1 MSTALAKPRVR
12 VRTDGVMVLGDGFAN
27 VITALGAANP
37 KTAAN
42 RYLVNYSQADLE
54 AAYRTSTWFGKI
66 VDIPAD
72 DATREWRAWNADKGQ
87 IELIEKEEGRLQVR
101 QKVRQAMIWARLYG
115 GAAIIPVG
123 LPGLP
128 ETPLRLDSVRTGSIT
143 SLSIL
148 HRHEISAHGLI
159 RDPLS
164 PLNGEPE
171 EYTVNTDRGQV
182 RFHPS
187 RIIRIS
193 GREIPG
199 HRVGNDIWGDSVWM
213 HLEDAVRSSDA
224 GAAIIAAL
232 MQEAKTD
239 VIRQP
244 NLMAGMA
251 TAEYEATLIRRYTMT
266 AMLRSIANVTLLD
279 KEDEWDQK
287 QIAWAGLP
295 DVMNILLTIMAGAA
309 DIPVTRLLGKSVS
322 GLAASD
328 EVSLKNYYD
337 NVKAKQELVLS
348 PMLRPLDEM
357 LIRSALGNR
366 PDEVWHSWRSLFQL
380 SDKEKAEVDKV
391 EAEASNIYAT
401 TGMIPADALAQ
412 SVQNRMIE
420 SGRWPGLEQGL
431 EESKLALDLPDPED
445 DEDDDG
451 SVVPLR
457 QAANDAAP
465 RTLYVRRD
473 VLNAT
478 EIIAHF
484 KAQGFSTTL
493 PADDMHVTIA
503 FSRQEVDWMKVGDT
517 WQSEIEIAAGGP
529 RMMEAFGQNG
539 EAKVMLFASS
549 ELSWRHEEIKRA
561 GASWD
566 HPEYQPHIT
575 ISYADDAPAISS
587 VEPYRGKI
595 VLGPEI
601 FETVKEDWKA
611 SITEDAQ

>member
-1 MSTALAKPRVR
+1 M
-12 VRTDGVMVLGDGFAN
+12 VMDGFAN

-37 KTAAN
+37 KTAGN
-42 RYLVNYSQADLE
+42 RYVINYSPSDLE

-72 DATREWRAWNADKGQ
+72 DATREWRAWQAEKDQ
-87 IELIEKEEGRLQVR
+87 IEKLEKEESRLQVR

-115 GAAIIPVG
+115 GAALIPVG
-123 LPGLP
+123 LPGMP
-128 ETPLRLDSVRTGSIT
+128 NQPLRLDSVKVGAIK

-164 PLNGEPE
+164 DLNGEPE
-171 EYTVNTDRGQV
+171 YYSVNTDRGQV
-182 RFHPS
+182 IFHPS
-187 RIIRIS
+187 RVIRIT

-199 HRVGNDIWGDSVWM
+199 YRAGNDIWGDSVWM
-213 HLEDAVRSSDA
+213 HLEDSVRSSDA

-239 VIRQP
+239 IIRQP
-244 NLMAGMA
+244 NLMAGMV
-251 TAEYEATLIRRYTMT
+251 TAEYESALIKRYTMT

-287 QIAWAGLP
+287 QITWAGLP
-295 DVMNILLTIMAGAA
+295 DVMNMLLTIMAGAA
-309 DIPVTRLLGKSVS
+309 DIPVTRLIGKSVS

-348 PMLRPLDEM
+348 PMLHPLDEM
-357 LIRSALGNR
+357 LIRSALGSR

-380 SDKEKAEVDKV
+380 SDKEKAEIDKN
-391 EAEASNIYAT
+391 EAEASNVYAT
-401 TGMIPADALAQ
+401 TGLIPVDALAK

-420 SGRWPGLEQGL
+420 SGRWPGLEQAI
-431 EESKLALDLPDPED
+431 EESTLELELPDPDE
-445 DEDDDG
+445 DEDDYDA
-451 SVVPLR
+451 STR

-473 VLNAT
+473 VLNAA

-484 KAQGFSTTL
+484 KAQGFTTTL
-493 PADDMHVTIA
+493 PADDMHVTIT
-503 FSRQEVDWMKVGDT
+503 FSRQPVDWMKMGENWSDNGKGGLT
-517 WQSEIEIAAGGP
+517 IPAGGP
-529 RMMEAFGQNG
+529 RLMDAFGQNG
-539 EAKVMLFASS
+539 EAKVLLFSS
-549 ELSWRHEEIKRA
+549 SALSWRHEEMKRN
-561 GASWD
+561 GATWD

-575 ISYADDAPAISS
+575 ISYEFDGDLSE

-595 VLGPEI
+595 ELGPEI
-601 FETVKEDWKA
+601 FEEVDEGWRSGIEETSA
-611 SITEDAQ
+611 